1 LVEHGGYGEEGAVV
15 AEKLKDMFFT
25 KASVT
30 ALAKTIAKIHPDFPQ
45 KRFINL
51 VFDENFEMLEL
62 KARMR
67 HTTECLRQTLPQSYK
82 RSLGILKKAAPHVKG
97 FEAMCL
103 PDYVE
108 LYGLD
113 VWQPSLDALARFT
126 RYSSSEFAIRPFI
139 NQNPTAAM
147 AFMKKLAADK
157 NPNVRRFA
165 SEGCRPRLPWAMAIP
180 AFKRDPALILPI
192 LAKLKNDESEFVRRS
207 VANNLND
214 ISKDHPEIVLDLCE
228 KWSGKSANT
237 DWIVKHACRSLLKA
251 GNRRA
256 MLLFGFGDPKLVKV
270 TGLTFDKKKPAI
282 GDKVQFT
289 FTLDVRTK
297 RSCQVRLEYVVY
309 FAKARYKI
317 SKKVFKISE
326 KDYEPGRYSVKKK
339 HSFADMSTRKHYAG
353 KHEIAI
359 VVNGVEKSR
368 QSLILSK

>member
-1 LVEHGGYGEEGAVV
+1 M

-25 KASVT
+25 PASVT
-30 ALAKTIAKIHPDFPQ
+30 TLAQTLTRFYPEFPR
-45 KRFINL
+45 KRFATL
-51 VFDENFEMLEL
+51 VFDENFDKLEL

-67 HTTECLRQTLPQSYK
+67 HTTECLRQTLPKSYK
-82 RSLGILKKAAPHVKG
+82 RSLGILKKAAPQVKG

-113 VWQPSLDALARFT
+113 EWQLSLDALALFT

-139 NQNPTAAM
+139 NKNPAAAM

-157 NPNVRRFA
+157 HPNVRRFA

-180 AFKRDPALILPI
+180 AFKQDPAPILPI
-192 LAKLKNDESEFVRRS
+192 LEKLKNDDSDFVRRS

-214 ISKDHPEIVLDLCE
+214 ISKDHPELVLDLCE
-228 KWSGKSANT
+228 KWFGKSENT
-237 DWIVKHACRSLLKA
+237 DGIVKHACRTLLKT

-256 MLLFGFGDPKLVKV
+256 MLLFGFGDPKLIRVE
-270 TGLTFDKKKPAI
+270 GLTFDKKKPTI
-282 GDKVQFT
+282 GDKVQLA

-297 RSCQVRLEYVVY
+297 KSCQVRLEYVVY
-309 FAKARYKI
+309 FAKARGKV

-326 KDYEPGRYSVKKK
+326 KMYEPGRHTVKKK
-339 HSFADMSTRKHYAG
+339 HSFADMSTRKHYSG

-359 VVNGVEKSR
+359 MVNGVEKSR
-368 QSLILSK
+368 RSMILSK